1 MTGDAT
7 VPDTPETVAQRR
19 RRRAVVVLFFTNGAS
34 FSSWLPRIPEVRERL
49 DLSLGSLGAV
59 LVAVGL
65 GGLITS
71 VVAGAVV
78 DRVGSRVTAV
88 GAAVLLSLG
97 LPLIGLAP
105 SALLLA
111 GALLVLSSVDAL
123 ADVAMNVQAAEV
135 QRLSGR
141 SVVQRFHAAWSIG
154 TVTGAG
160 VGTAAAALGIGL
172 TAQLVVTGLVLAGM
186 ALLASRRLPR
196 DADVLDDE
204 TDEGPVRRRSA
215 VILLAITALSLAMIE
230 GTPGDWA
237 ALFGVD
243 VHGASEG
250 VAGLGYV
257 AVASGMVVGR
267 LGGDRATDHLGEQRL
282 LRVALAVVCAG
293 LAIVVLSPVVA
304 VAIGGFGVIGC
315 GISVLFPALYLQAA
329 TTPGVPAGLGVG
341 VMSSGAR
348 LGFLLSPPITGAL
361 SEATSLRIGLG
372 VVIGAAIGATALLSS
387 AARRTGPGQPAGR

>member
-1 MTGDAT
+1 VTAEPTGSDR
-7 VPDTPETVAQRR
+7 PDTPAQRR
-19 RRRAVVVLFFTNGAS
+19 RRRAVVMLFFTNGAS

-59 LVAVGL
+59 LIAVGL

-78 DRVGSRVTAV
+78 DRIGSRATAV
-88 GAAVLLSLG
+88 GAAVVLSLG

-111 GALLVLSSVDAL
+111 GALLALSSVDAL

-154 TVTGAG
+154 TVAGAG
-160 VGTAAAALGIGL
+160 SGTAAAALGIGL
-172 TAQLVVTGLVLAGM
+172 TVQLVGTGLLLAGM
-186 ALLASRRLPR
+186 ALAASRRLPR
-196 DADVLDDE
+196 VGDVVDE
-204 TDEGPVRRRSA
+204 AEEGPERRISA
-215 VILLAITALSLAMIE
+215 VVLLALTALALAMIE

-237 ALFGVD
+237 AVFGVD
-243 VHGASEG
+243 VHGATEG
-250 VAGLGYV
+250 VAGLGFV

-267 LGGDRATDHLGEQRL
+267 LGGDRATDRLGERRL
-282 LRVALAVVCAG
+282 FRVALAVVAAG
-293 LAIVVLSPVVA
+293 LAVVVLSPVVA
-304 VAIGGFGVIGC
+304 VAILGFAVIGC

-329 TTPGVPAGLGVG
+329 TTPGVPAGFGVG

-348 LGFLLSPPITGAL
+348 LGFLLSPPTTGAL
-361 SEATSLRIGLG
+361 SEATSLRTGLG
-372 VVIGAAIGATALLSS
+372 VVVGAAIGASALLSW
-387 AARRTGPGQPAGR
+387 AAGRMGHGRPAGR

>member
-1 MTGDAT
+1 MTAEPT
-7 VPDTPETVAQRR
+7 VPDRPETVAQRR

-59 LVAVGL
+59 LIGIGL
-65 GGLITS
+65 GGLISS

-78 DRVGSRVTAV
+78 DRIGSRVTAV
-88 GAAVLLSLG
+88 GAAVVLSLG

-111 GALLVLSSVDAL
+111 GALLALSSVDAL

-154 TVTGAG
+154 TVVGAG
-160 VGTAAAALGIGL
+160 SGTAAAALGIGL
-172 TAQLVVTGLVLAGM
+172 TVQLVGTGLVLAGM
-186 ALLASRRLPR
+186 ALAASRPLPR
-196 DADVLDDE
+196 AGDVVE
-204 TDEGPVRRRSA
+204 EPEEGPVRRISA
-215 VILLAITALSLAMIE
+215 VVLLALTALALAMIE

-237 ALFGVD
+237 AVFGVD
-243 VHGASEG
+243 VHGATEG
-250 VAGLGYV
+250 VAGLGFV

-267 LGGDRATDHLGEQRL
+267 LGGDRATDRLGERRL
-282 LRVALAVVCAG
+282 FRVALAVVATG
-293 LAIVVLSPVVA
+293 LAVVVLSPDVA
-304 VAIGGFGVIGC
+304 VAIVGFAVIGC

-329 TTPGVPAGLGVG
+329 TTPGVPAGFGVG

-361 SEATSLRIGLG
+361 SEATSLRTGLG
-372 VVIGAAIGATALLSS
+372 AVVGAAIGASALLSW
-387 AARRTGPGQPAGR
+387 AAGRMGRGQPADR

>member
-1 MTGDAT
+1 MSGDAKG
-7 VPDTPETVAQRR
+7 PGTPETVAQRR

-59 LVAVGL
+59 LVGMGL

-71 VVAGAVV
+71 LVAGGVV
-78 DRVGSRVTAV
+78 DRIGSRVTAV
-88 GAAVLLSLG
+88 GAAVVLSLG

-111 GALLVLSSVDAL
+111 GALLALSSVDAL

-154 TVTGAG
+154 TVAGAG
-160 VGTAAAALGIGL
+160 AGTAAAALGIGL
-172 TAQLVVTGLVLAGM
+172 TVQLVGTGLLLAGL
-186 ALLASRRLPR
+186 ALASSGRLPR
-196 DADVLDDE
+196 VADVVEEPD
-204 TDEGPVRRRSA
+204 GAPVRRVSA
-215 VILLAITALSLAMIE
+215 VVLLAFTALSLAMIE

-237 ALFGVD
+237 AVFGVD
-243 VHGASEG
+243 VHGATEG
-250 VAGLGYV
+250 VAGLGFV

-267 LGGDRATDHLGEQRL
+267 LGGDRATDHFGERRL
-282 LRVALAVVCAG
+282 FGAALAVVGAG

-304 VAIGGFGVIGC
+304 VAVVGVAVMGC

-329 TTPGVPAGLGVG
+329 TTPGVPAGFGVG

-361 SEATSLRIGLG
+361 SEASSLRIGLG
-372 VVIGAAIGATALLSS
+372 AVVGAAIGASALLSG
-387 AARRTGPGQPAGR
+387 AARRMGHGQPAAR